1 MPESAD
7 DQHRMRRRGSSS
19 GDSHPAGP
27 SRSAKGRSPSL
38 LRALLTAGSLSL
50 VAASPP
56 FLLGALAVQ
65 LRADLDFSPAQ
76 LGIAAA
82 AFRSVV
88 TISTAVLGRVADL
101 TGPARAMRVAVSVT
115 AASALGV
122 GLFADSWEALVAWL
136 VVAGVASAMAGPA
149 MSTFIARAV
158 QVGRRGIAFGIQQ
171 SGPPGAALVGG
182 FAVPL
187 VALTLGWRWAFGGTG
202 LLALLVLFLIPGV
215 APAPRRLEGESRP
228 ALPVR
233 EPVILAAAM
242 AFGFGSATT
251 LSTFLVESAV
261 TAGIGEGEAGL
272 VLALGGAASIVA
284 RIITGRLAD
293 RWTHSHLLVA
303 AWMLGAGFVGY
314 VLLATGAPVAI
325 IFGTVV
331 AFSFGWGFS
340 AIVFFAVG
348 RMYPESPGVA
358 AGTLLTGGS
367 LGGIVTPVVFGYVLE
382 ATSFVL
388 AWAVLALWAVI
399 AAALLAAARHSHNR
413 RLPGGDPRTV

>member
-1 MPESAD
+1 
-7 DQHRMRRRGSSS
+7 MRLRGSGDAGS
-19 GDSHPAGP
+19 GPAGT
-27 SRSAKGRSPSL
+27 SGRAGDGSPSL

-82 AFRSVV
+82 AFRVIV
-88 TISTAVLGRVADL
+88 TLSTAVLGRVADL
-101 TGPARAMRVAVSVT
+101 TGPSRAMRAAVSLT
-115 AASALGV
+115 AAAALGI
-122 GLFADSWEALVAWL
+122 GLFARSWEALVAWL
-136 VVAGVASAMAGPA
+136 VLGGVGSALAGPA
-149 MSTFIARAV
+149 MSTFIARGVRA
-158 QVGRRGIAFGIQQ
+158 GRRGIAFGIQQ

-187 VALTLGWRWAFGGTG
+187 VGLTLGWRWAFGGAG

-215 APAPRRLEGESRP
+215 GTGSPRVGGRSRP

-233 EPVILAAAM
+233 EPAILAAAM
-242 AFGFGSATT
+242 AFGFGAATT
-251 LSTFLVESAV
+251 LSTFLVEATV
-261 TAGIGEGEAGL
+261 DAGIGEGEAGL
-272 VLALGGAASIVA
+272 VLALGGAASIGA
-284 RIITGRLAD
+284 RLVTGRLAD
-293 RWTHSHLLVA
+293 RWAHSHLLVA
-303 AWMLGAGFVGY
+303 AWMLGAGFAGY
-314 VLLATGAPVAI
+314 VLLATGKPLAMVI
-325 IFGTVV
+325 GTVV

-348 RMYPESPGVA
+348 RMYPENPGVA

-382 ATSFVL
+382 ATSFGLAWGVL
-388 AWAVLALWAVI
+388 AVWAVV
-399 AAALLAAARHSHNR
+399 AAALLAVARRAHNR
-413 RLPGGDPRTV
+413 RLPTGDPRTV